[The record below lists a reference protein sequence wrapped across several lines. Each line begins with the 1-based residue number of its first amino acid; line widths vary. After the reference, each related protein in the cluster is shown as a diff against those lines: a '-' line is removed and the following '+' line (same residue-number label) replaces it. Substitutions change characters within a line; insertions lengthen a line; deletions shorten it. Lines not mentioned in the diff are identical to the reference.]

1 MFKTDLVEMSF
12 RDERRAVWT
21 FAVKRCKGTE
31 FFYEVDDYNY
41 YTRNHWQFVVQVPDD
56 WTKGNYINVKPM
68 IIPNRNAW
76 ASLDRRSISFQRATI
91 GRHRGKVY
99 AKLAIADIKNE
110 KTKLI
115 LNKDNK
121 PSMPKW
127 LEEFSPV
134 QKQRV
139 TTSSANDGEQLVAVL
154 GRDDHLGM
162 IQLFLACKAWVLDC
176 DYDPGEARKSA
187 LRRRQLAK
195 RARLDNSLIG
205 KVIAVTG
212 YLDYG
217 DRVTV
222 YAWLEEL
229 GAKISHSHVTSKTDL
244 LIEGAHHFGD
254 DRRKIQEAEKLGVPR
269 YTEARFRKEFVHH
282 SHSR

>member
-12 RDERRAVWT
+12 FDEERGVWD
-21 FAVKRCKGTE
+21 FARTLCKGSK

-56 WTKGNYINVKPM
+56 WTKGHYINVKPM
-68 IIPNRNAW
+68 IVPNRNAW
-76 ASLDRRSISFQRATI
+76 AALERRSINFQRATI

-99 AKLAIADIKNE
+99 GKLAIADIKGE
-110 KTKLI
+110 KNRLI

-139 TTSSANDGEQLVAVL
+139 TTSLANDGEQLVAVL
-154 GRDDHLGM
+154 DRDDHLGM
-162 IQLFLACKAWVLDC
+162 IQLFLACKPWVLDRG
-176 DYDPGEARKSA
+176 YDPGEARRSA
-187 LRRRQLAK
+187 VHRRQLAK
-195 RARLDNSLIG
+195 RTRLDKSLIG

-212 YLDYG
+212 HLGYG
-217 DRVTV
+217 YREEV
-222 YAWLEEL
+222 YGWLEEL
-229 GAKISHSHVTSKTDL
+229 GAKVTRSHVTSKTDL
-244 LIEGAHHFGD
+244 LIEGAHPFGD
-254 DRRKIQEAEKLGVPR
+254 DRRKIQEAKKIGVPR